1 MTTKKTAFAP
11 VKTKRN
17 PQLKK
22 VTGFIKLHRH
32 SQAETEFYK
41 LHCHHGKKLVVA
53 LDFLRELIHI
63 RILVKPDGADR
74 VPGSLE
80 SLSDD
85 VPILNSLA
93 VVENDLWNPREHGEK
108 NPCVGTGDTDAHA
121 QLIVHIVVHLMLN
134 STDTEHL
141 CVLAHSRHV
150 H

>member
-63 RILVKPDGADR
+63 RILVKPDGSDWPA
-74 VPGSLE
+74 GSLKGFA
-80 SLSDD
+80 DG
-85 VPILNSLA
+85 VPILNTLA
-93 VVENDLWNPREHGEK
+93 VVKNYLRNPREHS
-108 NPCVGTGDTDAHA
+108 
-121 QLIVHIVVHLMLN
+121 Q
-134 STDTEHL
+134 
-141 CVLAHSRHV
+141 
-150 H
+150 